1 MQGLARRAAAGIF
14 SPEEISEQTVSEAL
28 YTAGCPDPDLL
39 IRTSGEQRLS
49 NFLLWQ
55 AAYAELFS
63 PPYYGPTLPKRIS
76 RRHSTNMPG
85 AKGVS
90 DW

>member
-55 AAYAELFS
+55 AAYAELFFT
-63 PPYYGPTLPKRIS
+63 PYYGPTLPKRIS